1 MIDETML
8 RLLPSLVAII
18 EESSVSGA
26 ARRMAVSQ
34 PRMSARLAELRAL
47 FGDPLLVPSGKGRGL
62 IPTDH
67 GTRIAGYAS
76 QFLADLESRL
86 ADETFDS
93 KTATRT
99 FHIMAND
106 NATTIIGVPLIEAIQ
121 RAEAA
126 RMRIAFHQFDPHKLE
141 DLETGKLDLAVGA
154 PSQFAK
160 HGTLMSRKV
169 VRDRLVTIGKAASQH
184 EAMDLDRFCS
194 SAHVIVSGDGGGFE
208 GIVDKEL
215 SKIGRTRHVAVS
227 VQSYLAAIETVRKTE
242 LLATMPHSLT
252 SRRSADLAIFEPPIA
267 LPEISLS
274 VAWHPR
280 ANDAGNRWL
289 RELLWA
295 ITRQA

>member
-1 MIDETML
+1 
-8 RLLPSLVAII
+8 
-18 EESSVSGA
+18 
-26 ARRMAVSQ
+26 
-34 PRMSARLAELRAL
+34 
-47 FGDPLLVPSGKGRGL
+47 
-62 IPTDH
+62 
-67 GTRIAGYAS
+67 
-76 QFLADLESRL
+76 
-86 ADETFDS
+86 
-93 KTATRT
+93 
-99 FHIMAND
+99 
-106 NATTIIGVPLIEAIQ
+106 
-121 RAEAA
+121 
-126 RMRIAFHQFDPHKLE
+126 MRIAFHQFDPHKLE

-169 VRDRLVTIGKAASQH
+169 VRDRLVMIGKAASQH
-184 EAMDLDRFCS
+184 EAMDPDRFCY
-194 SAHVIVSGDGGGFE
+194 SAHVIVSGNGERFE
-208 GIVDKEL
+208 GVVDKEL

-252 SRRSADLAIFEPPIA
+252 SRRSADLAIFEPPIT
-267 LPEISLS
+267 LPEILLS